1 MTLRNSLRLCLLSAV
16 FALPAVA
23 IAAQEASLNLVQPIA
38 DYKVFVAE
46 KTDKLV
52 AETTR
57 LVAADKSGD
66 LKTAKELYASTRMNY
81 ETIEPVAELF
91 NDLDGSWDSRADD
104 HEKKEEDTGFV
115 GFHRLEYGLWV
126 KNRPKAS

>member
-1 MTLRNSLRLCLLSAV
+1 MCLLSAA

-23 IAAQEASLNLVQPIA
+23 IAAQEESLNLVQPIA

-57 LVAADKSGD
+57 FVAAVKSGD

-91 NDLDGSWDSRADD
+91 NDLDGSLDSAPTIMRKR
-104 HEKKEEDTGFV
+104 KKT
-115 GFHRLEYGLWV
+115 L
-126 KNRPKAS
+126 ASSVSIASNTACG